1 MPKTRFTAILST
13 FILCMGIWVLITWS
27 FSVQELA
34 AGALVSLAAAL
45 FVSGFFKHEDGYRFY
60 GLFDILKLVVL
71 YTVTFVVELVKANID
86 MAKRV
91 YGGCK
96 VNPGIVR
103 VPTDMTSDQGLAL
116 VANSI
121 TLTPGT
127 ITMDVAEEEGKH
139 YYYIHWVDV
148 TAESGEAAG
157 EIIKGNLER
166 SAKKVFK

>member
-13 FILCMGIWVLITWS
+13 FILCMVAWIFITWS

-34 AGALVSLAAAL
+34 AGAVISLATAL
-45 FVSGFFKHEDGYRFY
+45 FVSQFFKHEDGFRFV
-60 GLFDILKLVVL
+60 GLPDVLKMFA
-71 YTVTFVVELVKANID
+71 YIGTFCVELVKANVD

-91 YGGCK
+91 YGGCKK

-103 VPTDMTSDQGLAL
+103 VPTDMKSDYGLAL

-127 ITMDVAEEEGKH
+127 ITLDVAEENGQN
-139 YYYIHWVDV
+139 YYYIHWIDV

-157 EIIKGNLER
+157 EAIKGNLER
-166 SAKKVFK
+166 GARRVFQ

>member
-60 GLFDILKLVVL
+60 GLLDILKLVVL

-103 VPTDMTSDQGLAL
+103 IPTDMTSDQGLAL

-127 ITMDVAEEEGKH
+127 ITMDVAEEEGKN

-148 TAESGEAAG
+148 TAESGADAG
-157 EIIKGNLER
+157 EAIKGNLEKGTR
-166 SAKKVFK
+166 RVFD

>member
-13 FILCMGIWVLITWS
+13 FIICMGIWVLITWN

-45 FVSGFFKHEDGYRFY
+45 FVSRFFKQEDGYRFY
-60 GLFDILKLVVL
+60 DLLDILKLLAL
-71 YTVTFVVELVKANID
+71 YAVTFVIELVKANVD
-86 MAKRV
+86 MARRV

-127 ITMDVAEEEGKH
+127 ITMDVAEADGKN

-157 EIIKGNLER
+157 EVIKGNLER

>member
-127 ITMDVAEEEGKH
+127 YTLFQEGDHFVVHCLKREYGEGMEESSFVKYLRLLDG
-139 YYYIHWVDV
+139 
-148 TAESGEAAG
+148 GE
-157 EIIKGNLER
+157 EK
-166 SAKKVFK
+166 

>member
-13 FILCMGIWVLITWS
+13 FIICMGIWVLITWN

-45 FVSGFFKHEDGYRFY
+45 FVSRFFKQEDGYRFY
-60 GLFDILKLVVL
+60 DLLDILKLLVL
-71 YTVTFVVELVKANID
+71 YAVTFVIELVKANVD
-86 MAKRV
+86 MARRV

-127 ITMDVAEEEGKH
+127 MGPSPWMWRKQTERIITTSTGLM
-139 YYYIHWVDV
+139 
-148 TAESGEAAG
+148 
-157 EIIKGNLER
+157 
-166 SAKKVFK
+166 

>member
-127 ITMDVAEEEGKH
+127 YTLFQEGDHFVVHCLKREYGEGMEESSFIKYLRLLDG
-139 YYYIHWVDV
+139 
-148 TAESGEAAG
+148 GE
-157 EIIKGNLER
+157 EK
-166 SAKKVFK
+166 